1 MNINWKDVKEKVDQ
15 KTAKIKSETSNLW
28 ETHAEDII
36 IYSVIGLPLAAKI
49 AHSIS
54 KAVVAQKEEKHR
66 LLVDYDP
73 STGWYNELK
82 RPLTTQEKANVI
94 ALKKAENITM
104 TEALLRLNLL
114 K

>member
-1 MNINWKDVKEKVDQ
+1 M
-15 KTAKIKSETSNLW
+15 
-28 ETHAEDII
+28 
-36 IYSVIGLPLAAKI
+36 
-49 AHSIS
+49 
-54 KAVVAQKEEKHR
+54 
-66 LLVDYDP
+66 LVDYDP

>member
-15 KTAKIKSETSNLW
+15 KTAELKTKAHYAWVKYNDE
-28 ETHAEDII
+28 II
-36 IYSVIGLPLAAKI
+36 IFSFVGLPILAKTLN
-49 AHSIS
+49 SIC
-54 KAVVAQKEEKHR
+54 KAFTSQKEEKHR
-66 LLVDYDP
+66 MLVDYDP